1 MRLLQ
6 KFVLFFKKTFTE
18 VFGSFLGNFLVNYK
32 KSRNFAEKLN
42 KNHSFNTKTNGKD
55 CNFR

>member
-1 MRLLQ
+1 MRLPQ
-6 KFVLFFKKTFTE
+6 KFLLFFKKTFTE
-18 VFGSFLGNFLVNYK
+18 VFGSFLWNFLVNYK
-32 KSRNFAEKLN
+32 KSRNFAEKLK